1 MIRRPPRSTRTDT
14 LFPYTTLFRS
24 ILLRRQ
30 HRTQRPPREL
40 AMADLTASRRTET
53 TDFADR
59 IGREVIVEHEVL
71 VRQAVEPVDHLFGFL
86 GAQRA
91 GCDRL
96 RLAAGEQRRTM
107 GARQE
112 VRFGDDRTNLRG
124 RAARSEENT

>member
-24 ILLRRQ
+24 GDVAGQADRIGEILLRRQ

-91 GCDRL
+91 GRDRL
-96 RLAAGEQRRTM
+96 RLAAGE
-107 GARQE
+107 
-112 VRFGDDRTNLRG
+112 DRKSTRLN
-124 RAARSEENT
+124 S